1 MIDYLFSM
9 GVDLERGPLT
19 NLDNKLASE
28 LAEKEGD
35 TVDTNK
41 MSQSIA
47 EKTAKLHR
55 LLGDSDKEKCFHLGK
70 SWCDFAQ
77 FPNVK
82 ALRNLI
88 KTFYP
93 DLESPE
99 SEKLTDSVSE
109 KEEKDVDELD
119 EDEQGRS
126 FSQNQFQQMSVNND
140 IYAGPIRRRQKKR
153 EELPPGWERHE
164 VREDEAKN

>member
-1 MIDYLFSM
+1 MILLF
-9 GVDLERGPLT
+9 P
-19 NLDNKLASE
+19 
-28 LAEKEGD
+28 
-35 TVDTNK
+35 
-41 MSQSIA
+41 
-47 EKTAKLHR
+47 
-55 LLGDSDKEKCFHLGK
+55 FP
-70 SWCDFAQ
+70 Q

-88 KTFYP
+88 ITFYP

-119 EDEQGRS
+119 EDEKGRS
-126 FSQNQFQQMSVNND
+126 FSQNQFHQTTGNND
-140 IYAGPIRRRQKKR
+140 MYALPIRRRQKMR

-164 VREDEAKN
+164 VREDVRGEKLNLQKTLYSLGTVLMFALATGYKLQI

>member
-1 MIDYLFSM
+1 MLFFFYP
-9 GVDLERGPLT
+9 V
-19 NLDNKLASE
+19 
-28 LAEKEGD
+28 
-35 TVDTNK
+35 
-41 MSQSIA
+41 
-47 EKTAKLHR
+47 
-55 LLGDSDKEKCFHLGK
+55 
-70 SWCDFAQ
+70 AQ

-82 ALRNLI
+82 TFRNLI
-88 KTFYP
+88 TTFYP

-126 FSQNQFQQMSVNND
+126 FSQNQSQ
-140 IYAGPIRRRQKKR
+140 YALPIRRRQKRR

-164 VREDEAKN
+164 VREDVVKN

>member
-1 MIDYLFSM
+1 MTQTKKS
-9 GVDLERGPLT
+9 
-19 NLDNKLASE
+19 ASIW
-28 LAEKEGD
+28 
-35 TVDTNK
+35 V
-41 MSQSIA
+41 
-47 EKTAKLHR
+47 R
-55 LLGDSDKEKCFHLGK
+55 SDAIF
-70 SWCDFAQ
+70 FYPVAQ

-82 ALRNLI
+82 TFRNLI
-88 KTFYP
+88 TTFYP

-126 FSQNQFQQMSVNND
+126 FSQNQSQ
-140 IYAGPIRRRQKKR
+140 YALPIRRRQKRR

-164 VREDEAKN
+164 VREDVVKN

>member
-1 MIDYLFSM
+1 MILLF
-9 GVDLERGPLT
+9 P
-19 NLDNKLASE
+19 
-28 LAEKEGD
+28 
-35 TVDTNK
+35 
-41 MSQSIA
+41 
-47 EKTAKLHR
+47 
-55 LLGDSDKEKCFHLGK
+55 FP
-70 SWCDFAQ
+70 Q

-88 KTFYP
+88 ITFYP

-119 EDEQGRS
+119 EDEKGRS
-126 FSQNQFQQMSVNND
+126 FSQNQFHQTTGNND
-140 IYAGPIRRRQKKR
+140 MYALPIRRRQKMR

-164 VREDEAKN
+164 VREDVRGEKLNLQKTLHSLGTVLMFALATGYKLQI

>member
-1 MIDYLFSM
+1 MILLF
-9 GVDLERGPLT
+9 P
-19 NLDNKLASE
+19 
-28 LAEKEGD
+28 
-35 TVDTNK
+35 
-41 MSQSIA
+41 
-47 EKTAKLHR
+47 
-55 LLGDSDKEKCFHLGK
+55 FP
-70 SWCDFAQ
+70 Q

-88 KTFYP
+88 ITFYP

-119 EDEQGRS
+119 EDEKGRS
-126 FSQNQFQQMSVNND
+126 FSQNQFHQTTGNND
-140 IYAGPIRRRQKKR
+140 MYALPIRRRQKMR

-164 VREDEAKN
+164 VREDVRGGKLNLQKTLHSLGTVLMFALATGYKLQI

>member
-1 MIDYLFSM
+1 MW
-9 GVDLERGPLT
+9 
-19 NLDNKLASE
+19 
-28 LAEKEGD
+28 
-35 TVDTNK
+35 
-41 MSQSIA
+41 
-47 EKTAKLHR
+47 
-55 LLGDSDKEKCFHLGK
+55 DST
-70 SWCDFAQ
+70 FAQ

-82 ALRNLI
+82 AFRNLI

-119 EDEQGRS
+119 EDEKGRS
-126 FSQNQFQQMSVNND
+126 FSQNQFQHND
-140 IYAGPIRRRQKKR
+140 TYALPIRRRQKKR

-164 VREDEAKN
+164 VRQEEVKN